1 MTGGGMGALLSGGS
15 LNNWGHVNESHA
27 PHHHDTGLSVNSMV
41 GVAGFEP
48 TISCSQSRRA
58 TKLRYTP

>member
-1 MTGGGMGALLSGGS
+1 MTGDMRVLLSGGS
-15 LNNWGHVNESHA
+15 LNNWDHVNESHA
-27 PHHHDTGLSVNSMV
+27 PHHHDTGLSVDSMV